1 MDESLLSIGELA
13 AHSGLSP
20 KALRLYDESGLLV
33 PRRVDPSTGY
43 RSYGTD
49 QVGRARLIAALRGLG
64 MGLARIRV
72 LCDLDGAAAATELRS
87 WWRQEEA
94 DALSRAVAVRHLAS
108 SLGQHPTED
117 AMTTTTTPARSASAL
132 HIGLE
137 RTAQEDAVLVRDL
150 PVGRSLLAAADGF
163 GGAGDLAARM
173 LAAFADALE
182 RALAAPSAAP
192 LHALETAWTAAEAL
206 EPTQGESGSTLTAA
220 VLDGDRLHIA
230 HLGDTRAML
239 VRAGRLE
246 HVTQDHTHVRSLL
259 EAGRLSP
266 EEALPSG
273 PTRAEPGSRRGRP
286 VGPGPAGAA
295 AGARRPG
302 ARGLG
307 RAACGRR
314 PVGPRRIAHRRR
326 GGGSRR
332 PGRAPDRP
340 RARRRRPR
348 QRGRGTG
355 SGVNRP
361 QRAARTTRTMPR
373 TTAPTITT
381 RPVTSSAAPPDPSSE
396 HEIPA

>member
-94 DALSRAVAVRHLAS
+94 DALSRATAVRDLAS

-266 EEALPSG
+266 EEAASHPDRRVLN
-273 PTRAEPGSRRGRP
+273 RAL
-286 VGPGPAGAA
+286 A
-295 AGARRPG
+295 AGAP
-302 ARGLG
+302 
-307 RAACGRR
+307 
-314 PVGPRRIAHRRR
+314 
-326 GGGSRR
+326 S
-332 PGRAPDRP
+332 APDLLM
-340 RARRRRPR
+340 R
-348 QRGRGTG
+348 QLEPGDLVLVASDGLHA
-355 SGVNRP
+355 V
-361 QRAARTTRTMPR
+361 A
-373 TTAPTITT
+373 
-381 RPVTSSAAPPDPSSE
+381 DPSALAESLTAAE
-396 HEIPA
+396 AEDLDALAAHLIDLALAAGGPDNVGVALARV

>member
-1 MDESLLSIGELA
+1 MEESLLSIGELA
-13 AHSGLSP
+13 ARSGLSP

-43 RSYGTD
+43 RSYGID

-150 PVGRSLLAAADGF
+150 PGRRTLLAVADGF
-163 GGAGDLAARM
+163 GGADDLAVRM
-173 LAAFADALE
+173 LSAFADAL
-182 RALAAPSAAP
+182 ADAPSVDP
-192 LHALETAWTAAEAL
+192 LSALESAWTAAEAL
-206 EPTQGESGSTLTAA
+206 VPTDGGAGSTLTAA

-230 HLGDTRAML
+230 HLGDTRVTL
-239 VRAGRLE
+239 VRAGRIE
-246 HVTQDHTHVRSLL
+246 HVTQDHTQVRSLL

-266 EEALPSG
+266 EEAASHPDRRVLNRALAADAPSA
-273 PTRAEPGSRRGRP
+273 PDLLVRQLEPGDLVLVASD
-286 VGPGPAGAA
+286 
-295 AGARRPG
+295 
-302 ARGLG
+302 GLH
-307 RAACGRR
+307 A
-314 PVGPRRIAHRRR
+314 V
-326 GGGSRR
+326 
-332 PGRAPDRP
+332 
-340 RARRRRPR
+340 
-348 QRGRGTG
+348 
-355 SGVNRP
+355 V
-361 QRAARTTRTMPR
+361 
-373 TTAPTITT
+373 
-381 RPVTSSAAPPDPSSE
+381 DPSALAE
-396 HEIPA
+396 ALTGEEEPEVLAAHLIDLALEAGGPDNVGVALARV

>member
-13 AHSGLSP
+13 ARSGLSP

-72 LCDLDGAAAATELRS
+72 LCDLDGVAAATELRS

-94 DALSRAVAVRHLAS
+94 DALSRAVAVRDLAS

-137 RTAQEDAVLVRDL
+137 RTAQEDAVLVRAL
-150 PVGRSLLAAADGF
+150 PGRRTLLAAADGF
-163 GGAGDLAARM
+163 HDADDLAARM
-173 LAAFADALE
+173 LSAFADTLVE
-182 RALAAPSAAP
+182 TPSADV
-192 LHALETAWTAAEAL
+192 LTALETAWTAAEAL
-206 EPTQGESGSTLTAA
+206 VPTQGAAGSTLTAA

-230 HLGDTRAML
+230 HLGDTRVAL

-246 HVTQDHTHVRSLL
+246 HVTQDHTQVRSLL

-266 EEALPSG
+266 EEAAAHPDRRVLN
-273 PTRAEPGSRRGRP
+273 RAL
-286 VGPGPAGAA
+286 A
-295 AGARRPG
+295 AGAP
-302 ARGLG
+302 
-307 RAACGRR
+307 
-314 PVGPRRIAHRRR
+314 
-326 GGGSRR
+326 S
-332 PGRAPDRP
+332 APDLLV
-340 RARRRRPR
+340 R
-348 QRGRGTG
+348 QLEPGDLVLLASDGLHA
-355 SGVNRP
+355 V
-361 QRAARTTRTMPR
+361 
-373 TTAPTITT
+373 
-381 RPVTSSAAPPDPSSE
+381 VDPSALAE
-396 HEIPA
+396 ALTGEEEPEALAQHLIDLALDAGGPDNVAVALARA

>member
-13 AHSGLSP
+13 AHSGLSL

-94 DALSRAVAVRHLAS
+94 DALSRAVAVRDLAS

-137 RTAQEDAVLVRDL
+137 RTAQEDAVLVRAL
-150 PVGRSLLAAADGF
+150 PGDRTLLAAADGF
-163 GGAGDLAARM
+163 HDAGDLAARM
-173 LAAFADALE
+173 LSAFAGALE
-182 RALAAPSAAP
+182 RALAAPSASP
-192 LHALETAWTAAEAL
+192 LPALETAWTAAEAL
-206 EPTQGESGSTLTAA
+206 VPTQGAAGSTLTAG

-266 EEALPSG
+266 EEAASHPDRRVLNRALATGAPSA
-273 PTRAEPGSRRGRP
+273 PDLLVRHLEPGDLVIVASD
-286 VGPGPAGAA
+286 
-295 AGARRPG
+295 
-302 ARGLG
+302 GLH
-307 RAACGRR
+307 AVA
-314 PVGPRRIAHRRR
+314 
-326 GGGSRR
+326 
-332 PGRAPDRP
+332 
-340 RARRRRPR
+340 
-348 QRGRGTG
+348 
-355 SGVNRP
+355 
-361 QRAARTTRTMPR
+361 
-373 TTAPTITT
+373 
-381 RPVTSSAAPPDPSSE
+381 DPSALAE
-396 HEIPA
+396 ALGGEQEPEALAQHLIDLALDAGGPDNVAVALARA